1 MFSFDQVRGIY
12 NDHYGRSR
20 GGVTTECGIDSEGRA
35 QGYHEKC
42 CWWELVG
49 YFCRL
54 GFFPTL
60 IETTLE
66 QVTVEVLRS
75 TLMRLSFVL
84 ELVSLAWNHFEFQ
97 QNR

>member
-75 TLMRLSFVL
+75 TYDAAKLCSR
-84 ELVSLAWNHFEFQ
+84 VSLVGVESF
-97 QNR
+97 